1 MFGFNKKDKED
12 SILNGGKKK
21 IDKPQSKPS
30 SSNKKTI
37 QKDKKETNKIA
48 AKKNVAQKPR
58 PKSKNTLIKED
69 FDDISAFPENSK
81 VLSVDKEIAS
91 KDKNKK
97 TIENPYYVPEDV
109 QNHVLILDAIYA
121 PQGVGEEIPCVI
133 FICSRKERAK
143 VDIRKYRQ
151 AAKEQRKTFVFCE
164 KENAET
170 MVTTLAKQLKKNSDL
185 SKSNYSGK
193 QVTAIDLFQDAV
205 DEGASDLHIEVRKNK
220 TSIRARIN
228 GSINPF
234 VSQTLGMAG
243 TTEDEGMDLCR
254 SIFNSLSGVGGKPF
268 NPRNTQDT
276 LVVVKSPKDGSTFR
290 IRVATAPSE
299 PEGFDMVMRLL
310 VVKDSSAPLT
320 LEQLGYQPKQR
331 NMIEEGVAQGVGV
344 TIIAGTTGSGK
355 STTLQNILKGEIEA
369 KSGQIKVI
377 TVEDPP
383 EYSIPGSTQIPVVR
397 DEHGDAT
404 TAFKKAIKASMRMD
418 PDVIM
423 IGEVRDEQS
432 AELLI
437 EAVQTGHKVL
447 STIHAASALS
457 IIPRL
462 ENLGIDREVLGDT
475 EFISGLIYQ
484 KLFPIICKHCSI
496 PLKDGYIPSK
506 KPIEKVL
513 VEGSFASNESIDRAK
528 YKYPKVSL
536 IRALQDMR
544 LLTLENAEKAL
555 KIFKEENS
563 EEDNEKFLKRITSV
577 AGNVQEH
584 NIRFKG
590 EGCEH
595 CKKGISGR
603 TVVSE
608 VVRPDMRLRELI
620 AEGKNAEVYKYWRKN
635 LGGKPAN
642 EDAYDK
648 MLKGLLS
655 PIDIED
661 TFGYITIKNGL

>member
-1 MFGFNKKDKED
+1 MFGFGKKEKED
-12 SILNGGKKK
+12 AVLNGGKNVAKK
-21 IDKPQSKPS
+21 DVSK
-30 SSNKKTI
+30 KKDTS
-37 QKDKKETNKIA
+37 KANSKKADTVNELKKENKPA
-48 AKKNVAQKPR
+48 AKRQKGGNKNAIVRENFP
-58 PKSKNTLIKED
+58 
-69 FDDISAFPENSK
+69 DISAIPENARIVS
-81 VLSVDKEIAS
+81 
-91 KDKNKK
+91 
-97 TIENPYYVPEDV
+97 TIENGDYFVPKELQEDI
-109 QNHVLILDAIYA
+109 LILDAFHA
-121 PQGVGEEIPCVI
+121 PQGVGEEKTCII
-133 FICSRKERAK
+133 FICTEKERTK
-143 VDIRKYRQ
+143 VDIRKFRLN
-151 AAKEQRKTFVFCE
+151 AKKQEKVFIYSE
-164 KENAET
+164 RENAKPFIEG
-170 MVTTLAKQLKKNSDL
+170 LSKQLKKNDTQEDQKF
-185 SKSNYSGK
+185 SKK
-193 QVTAIDLFQDAV
+193 QTLAMELFQSAV
-205 DEGASDLHIEVRKNK
+205 DAGASDLHIEVRKNK
-220 TSIRARIN
+220 TTIRARIN

-234 VSQTLGMAG
+234 NESDLGAVLPE
-243 TTEDEGMDLCR
+243 EDGMDLCR

-268 NPRNTQDT
+268 NERNTQDA
-276 LVVVKSPKDGSTFR
+276 LVVVKSPRDGSTFR

-310 VVKDSSAPLT
+310 VVKNSSEALT

-331 NMIEEGVAQGVGV
+331 TMIEEAVAQGVGV

-355 STTLQNILKGEIEA
+355 STTLQNVLKGEINA

-383 EYSIPGSTQIPVVR
+383 EYFIPGATQIPVVR
-397 DEHGDAT
+397 DEKGDAK
-404 TAFKKAIKASMRMD
+404 TAFKNAIKASMRMD

-484 KLFPIICKHCSI
+484 KLFPVLCKHCSI
-496 PLKDGYIPSK
+496 PLKDGFIPSK
-506 KPIEKVL
+506 KPIEKIL
-513 VEGSFASNESIDRAK
+513 IENAMASEESIHKAK
-528 YKYPKVSL
+528 TLHPNVTL
-536 IRALQDMR
+536 IRALQDIGVID
-544 LLTLENAEKAL
+544 LGQAEKAL
-555 KIFKEENS
+555 SIFKKENN
-563 EEDNEKFLKRITSV
+563 EEDNEKFLKRIASV
-577 AGNVQEH
+577 AGNINEH
-584 NIRFKG
+584 DIRFRG

-595 CKKGISGR
+595 CKKGIAGR

-620 AEGKNAEVYKYWRKN
+620 AEGKNTEVFKYWRKN

-655 PIDIED
+655 PIDVED
-661 TFGYITIKNGL
+661 TFGYITIKNDL